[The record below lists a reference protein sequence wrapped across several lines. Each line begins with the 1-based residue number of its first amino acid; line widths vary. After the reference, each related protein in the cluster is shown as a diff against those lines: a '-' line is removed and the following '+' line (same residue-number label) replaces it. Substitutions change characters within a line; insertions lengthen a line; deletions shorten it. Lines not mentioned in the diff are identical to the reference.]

1 MYTKVSGTAY
11 IIMHALIG
19 VALARWRS
27 VAEVF
32 FVLYYGP
39 PLEVSLI
46 SSPKQGWR
54 TVLVSLAGYQVLLRL
69 DEY

>member
-11 IIMHALIG
+11 IIMHAPNG

-27 VAEVF
+27 VAQVF
-32 FVLYYGP
+32 FVHYYRR
-39 PLEVSLI
+39 PLEISLP

-54 TVLVSLAGYQVLLRL
+54 TVLVSLAGYQVILHL